1 MGNHK
6 KRMVLTRF
14 FFFLFTTLILAQ
26 PRVKYRPF
34 DWLLFKEPGK
44 INSLSEGYE
53 YLYIA
58 TSHGGIY
65 RYSLYSN
72 QYDFPITTAQGLQSN
87 NITSVHFDHNTGIIW
102 ASAPG
107 FLQYSYTREGDWRQ
121 INFVDLGLRTNDKI
135 SRIGNS
141 ENYVWAEANA
151 VYIKMDKTSGIL
163 SGIYPRPDE
172 LNIKWSSDQYSIQNE
187 ISDILNNYTIM
198 SGWMV
203 SGSQFIDNYGRY
215 IDITSGLV
223 GSHNDVWIGSS
234 DGTLFHGNKTMQ
246 AIFPTEFG
254 VRGSN
259 IEALSLDDN
268 NLWIGSKDY
277 QISRGITRLNI
288 NNFQADH
295 YDFDITVNMNLTEV
309 HSIFN
314 FDNDLWLGGNG
325 VILVFDKDDNY
336 WRTLGADRGIP
347 DTDITSMVGDSNYIW
362 IGSYYGIRQLDRRTR
377 REEPMGFEYL
387 FNNHP
392 VYDLDINDYG
402 VWIASRTG
410 IYLYDKNNP
419 QIMNALSLGI
429 SYLDFPVS
437 RVTSIYQN
445 KNILYFAT
453 NIGIVTFDMSEEI
466 WDMLISPA
474 EYKGLDVSDM
484 LIVGKF
490 CFIATQQG
498 LFRINQKSHRVR
510 EYNFEFIGSVNTI
523 KHIDKFIWI
532 GASEGLIRFKW
543 RKDL

>member
-135 SRIGNS
+135 SMIGNS

-347 DTDITSMVGDSNYIW
+347 ETDITSMVGDSNYIW

-523 KHIDKFIWI
+523 KHIDKLIWI
-532 GASEGLIRFKW
+532 GESEGLIRFKW

>member
-26 PRVKYRPF
+26 PRAKYRPF

-87 NITSVHFDHNTGIIW
+87 NITGVHFDHNTGIIW
-102 ASAPG
+102 ASSPG

-121 INFVDLGLRTNDKI
+121 INLVDLGLRSNDRI

-141 ENYVWAEANA
+141 ENYVWAEANV

-172 LNIKWSSDQYSIQNE
+172 LNINWSSDQYSIQNE
-187 ISDILNNYTIM
+187 ISDIVNNYTIM

-259 IEALSLDDN
+259 IEALSLDAN

-309 HSIFN
+309 HSILN
-314 FDNDLWLGGNG
+314 FDSDLWLGGNG
-325 VILVFDKDDNY
+325 VVLVFDKDDNY

-466 WDMLISPA
+466 WDMLISAA

-484 LIVGKF
+484 LVVGKF

-523 KHIDKFIWI
+523 KHMDKFIWI
-532 GASEGLIRFKW
+532 GTSEGLIRFKW

>member
-1 MGNHK
+1 MGNIK
-6 KRMVLTRF
+6 KKILISRF

-26 PRVKYRPF
+26 PGAKYRPF
-34 DWLLFKEPGK
+34 DWLLFKEPGR

-72 QYDFPITTAQGLQSN
+72 QYDFPITSAQGLQNN

-102 ASAPG
+102 ASSSG
-107 FLQYSYTREGDWRQ
+107 SLEYSYTREGDWRQ
-121 INFVDLGLRTNDKI
+121 IKFVELGLNSNDRIK
-135 SRIGNS
+135 RIGNS
-141 ENYVWAEANA
+141 ENYVWAQANA
-151 VYIKMDKTSGIL
+151 VYIKMDKSSGIL
-163 SGIYPRPDE
+163 AGIYPMPDE
-172 LNIKWSSDQYSIQNE
+172 LNIKWSSGPYSMQNE
-187 ISDILNNYTIM
+187 VSDVVNNYTIM

-234 DGTLFHGNKTMQ
+234 DGTLFHGNKTMA

-254 VRGSN
+254 IRGSN
-259 IEALSLDDN
+259 IDALSLEEN

-277 QISRGITRLNI
+277 EITRGITRLNTR
-288 NNFQADH
+288 NFQADH

-309 HSIFN
+309 RSIFN
-314 FDNDLWLGGNG
+314 FDSDLWLGGNG
-325 VILVFDKDDNY
+325 VVLVFDKDDNY
-336 WRTLGADRGIP
+336 WRTLGQDRGIP
-347 DTDITSMVGDSNYIW
+347 DSDITSMVGDSNYVW
-362 IGSYYGIRQLDRRTR
+362 IGSYYGIRQIDRRSK

-392 VYDLDINDYG
+392 VYDLCINDYG

-437 RVTSIYQN
+437 RVTSIFQK

-453 NIGIVTFDMSEEI
+453 NIGIVTFDMSEEV
-466 WDMLISPA
+466 WDMLISVA
-474 EYKGLDVSDM
+474 EYRGLDVSDM
-484 LIVGKF
+484 SVIGNF
-490 CFIATQQG
+490 CFIATEQG
-498 LFRINQKSHRVR
+498 LFRINTKSHRVR

-523 KHIDKFIWI
+523 KHFDKFIWI
-532 GASEGLIRFKW
+532 GTSEGLIRFKW

>member
-1 MGNHK
+1 MGNIK
-6 KRMVLTRF
+6 KKILISRF

-26 PRVKYRPF
+26 PGAKYRPF
-34 DWLLFKEPGK
+34 DWLLFKEPGR

-72 QYDFPITTAQGLQSN
+72 QYDFPITSAQGLQNN

-102 ASAPG
+102 ASSSG
-107 FLQYSYTREGDWRQ
+107 FLEYSYTREGDWRQ
-121 INFVDLGLRTNDKI
+121 IKFVELGLNSNDRIK
-135 SRIGNS
+135 RIGNS
-141 ENYVWAEANA
+141 ENYVWAQANA
-151 VYIKMDKTSGIL
+151 VYIKMDKSSGIL
-163 SGIYPRPDE
+163 AGIYPMPDE
-172 LNIKWSSDQYSIQNE
+172 LNIKWSSGPYLMQNE
-187 ISDILNNYTIM
+187 VSDVVNNYTIM

-234 DGTLFHGNKTMQ
+234 DGTLFHGNKTME

-254 VRGSN
+254 IRGSN
-259 IEALSLDDN
+259 IDALSLEEN

-277 QISRGITRLNI
+277 EITRGITRLNTR
-288 NNFQADH
+288 NFQADH

-309 HSIFN
+309 RSIFN
-314 FDNDLWLGGNG
+314 FDSDLWLGGNG
-325 VILVFDKDDNY
+325 VVLVFDKDDNY
-336 WRTLGADRGIP
+336 WRTLGQDRGIP
-347 DTDITSMVGDSNYIW
+347 DSDITSMVGDSNYVW
-362 IGSYYGIRQLDRRTR
+362 IGSYYGIRQIDRRSK

-392 VYDLDINDYG
+392 VYDLCINDYG

-437 RVTSIYQN
+437 RVTSIFQK

-453 NIGIVTFDMSEEI
+453 NIGIVTFDMSEEV
-466 WDMLISPA
+466 WDMLISVA
-474 EYKGLDVSDM
+474 EYRGLDVSDM
-484 LIVGKF
+484 SVIGNF
-490 CFIATQQG
+490 CFIATEQG
-498 LFRINQKSHRVR
+498 LFRINMKSHRVR

-523 KHIDKFIWI
+523 KHFDKFIWI
-532 GASEGLIRFKW
+532 GTSEGLIRFKW

>member
-1 MGNHK
+1 
-6 KRMVLTRF
+6 MVLTRF

-26 PRVKYRPF
+26 PRAKYRPF

-87 NITSVHFDHNTGIIW
+87 NITGVHFDHNTGIIW
-102 ASAPG
+102 ASSPG

-121 INFVDLGLRTNDKI
+121 INLVDLGLRSNDRI

-141 ENYVWAEANA
+141 ENYVWAEANV

-172 LNIKWSSDQYSIQNE
+172 LNINWSSDQYSIQNE
-187 ISDILNNYTIM
+187 ISDIVNNYTIM

-259 IEALSLDDN
+259 IEALSLDAN

-309 HSIFN
+309 HSILN
-314 FDNDLWLGGNG
+314 FDSDLWLGGNG
-325 VILVFDKDDNY
+325 VVLVFDKDDNY

-392 VYDLDINDYG
+392 VYDLNINDYG

-466 WDMLISPA
+466 WDMLISAA

-484 LIVGKF
+484 LVVGKF

-498 LFRINQKSHRVR
+498 LFRINQKSHRIR

-523 KHIDKFIWI
+523 KHMDKFIWI
-532 GASEGLIRFKW
+532 GTSEGLIRFKW

>member
-1 MGNHK
+1 
-6 KRMVLTRF
+6 MVLTRF

-26 PRVKYRPF
+26 PRAKYRPF

-87 NITSVHFDHNTGIIW
+87 NITGVHFDHNTGIIW
-102 ASAPG
+102 ASSPG

-121 INFVDLGLRTNDKI
+121 INLVDLGLRSNDRI

-141 ENYVWAEANA
+141 ENYVWAEANV

-172 LNIKWSSDQYSIQNE
+172 LNINWSSDQYSIQNE
-187 ISDILNNYTIM
+187 ISDIVNNYTIM

-259 IEALSLDDN
+259 IEALSLDAN

-309 HSIFN
+309 HSILN
-314 FDNDLWLGGNG
+314 FDSDLWLGGNG
-325 VILVFDKDDNY
+325 VVLVFDKDDNY

-466 WDMLISPA
+466 WDMLISAA

-484 LIVGKF
+484 LVVGKF

-523 KHIDKFIWI
+523 KHMDKFIWI
-532 GASEGLIRFKW
+532 GTSEGLIRFKW

>member
-1 MGNHK
+1 
-6 KRMVLTRF
+6 MVITRF

-26 PRVKYRPF
+26 PRAKYRPF

-58 TSHGGIY
+58 TSHGRIY
-65 RYSLYSN
+65 RYSLYSI
-72 QYDFPITTAQGLQSN
+72 QYDFTITTAQGLQSN
-87 NITSVHFDHNTGIIW
+87 NITGVHFDHNTGIIW
-102 ASAPG
+102 ASSRG
-107 FLQYSYTREGDWRQ
+107 FLQYSYTREGDWIQ
-121 INFVDLGLRTNDKI
+121 INLVYLGLRSNDRI

-141 ENYVWAEANA
+141 ENYVWAEANV

-172 LNIKWSSDQYSIQNE
+172 LNINWSSDQYSIQNE
-187 ISDILNNYTIM
+187 ISDIVNNYTIM

-234 DGTLFHGNKTMQ
+234 DGTLFHGNNTMQ
-246 AIFPTEFG
+246 AIFSTEFG

-259 IEALSLDDN
+259 IEALSLDAN

-309 HSIFN
+309 HSILN
-314 FDNDLWLGGNG
+314 FDSDLWLGGNG
-325 VILVFDKDDNY
+325 VVLVFDKDDNY

-392 VYDLDINDYG
+392 VYDLYINDYG

-466 WDMLISPA
+466 WDMLISAA

-484 LIVGKF
+484 LVVGKF

-523 KHIDKFIWI
+523 KHMDKFIWI
-532 GASEGLIRFKW
+532 GTSEGLIRFKW

>member
-26 PRVKYRPF
+26 PRAKYRPF

-87 NITSVHFDHNTGIIW
+87 NITGVHFDHNTGIIW
-102 ASAPG
+102 ASSPG

-121 INFVDLGLRTNDKI
+121 INLVDLGLRSNDRI

-141 ENYVWAEANA
+141 ENYVWAEANV

-172 LNIKWSSDQYSIQNE
+172 LNINWSSDQYSIQNE
-187 ISDILNNYTIM
+187 ISDIVNNYTIM

-259 IEALSLDDN
+259 IEALSLDAN

-309 HSIFN
+309 HSILN
-314 FDNDLWLGGNG
+314 FDSDLWLGGNG
-325 VILVFDKDDNY
+325 VVLVFDKDDNY

>member
-215 IDITSGLV
+215 
-223 GSHNDVWIGSS
+223 
-234 DGTLFHGNKTMQ
+234 
-246 AIFPTEFG
+246 FG
-254 VRGSN
+254 
-259 IEALSLDDN
+259 
-268 NLWIGSKDY
+268 
-277 QISRGITRLNI
+277 
-288 NNFQADH
+288 
-295 YDFDITVNMNLTEV
+295 
-309 HSIFN
+309 
-314 FDNDLWLGGNG
+314 
-325 VILVFDKDDNY
+325 
-336 WRTLGADRGIP
+336 
-347 DTDITSMVGDSNYIW
+347 
-362 IGSYYGIRQLDRRTR
+362 
-377 REEPMGFEYL
+377 
-387 FNNHP
+387 
-392 VYDLDINDYG
+392 
-402 VWIASRTG
+402 
-410 IYLYDKNNP
+410 
-419 QIMNALSLGI
+419 
-429 SYLDFPVS
+429 
-437 RVTSIYQN
+437 
-445 KNILYFAT
+445 
-453 NIGIVTFDMSEEI
+453 
-466 WDMLISPA
+466 
-474 EYKGLDVSDM
+474 
-484 LIVGKF
+484 
-490 CFIATQQG
+490 
-498 LFRINQKSHRVR
+498 
-510 EYNFEFIGSVNTI
+510 
-523 KHIDKFIWI
+523 
-532 GASEGLIRFKW
+532 
-543 RKDL
+543 

>member
-1 MGNHK
+1 
-6 KRMVLTRF
+6 MVFTRF

-26 PRVKYRPF
+26 PRAKYRPF

-87 NITSVHFDHNTGIIW
+87 NITGVHFDHNTGIIW
-102 ASAPG
+102 ASSPG

-121 INFVDLGLRTNDKI
+121 INLVDLGLRSNDRI

-141 ENYVWAEANA
+141 ENYVWAEANV

-172 LNIKWSSDQYSIQNE
+172 LNINWSSDQYSIQNE
-187 ISDILNNYTIM
+187 ISDIVNNYTIM

-259 IEALSLDDN
+259 IEALSLDAN

-309 HSIFN
+309 HSILN
-314 FDNDLWLGGNG
+314 FDSDLWLGGNG
-325 VILVFDKDDNY
+325 VVLVFDKDDNY

-466 WDMLISPA
+466 WDMLISAA

-484 LIVGKF
+484 LVVGKF

-523 KHIDKFIWI
+523 KHLDKFIWI
-532 GASEGLIRFKW
+532 GTSEGLIRFKW

>member
-1 MGNHK
+1 
-6 KRMVLTRF
+6 MVLTRF

-26 PRVKYRPF
+26 PRAKYRPF

-87 NITSVHFDHNTGIIW
+87 NITGVHFDHNTGIIW
-102 ASAPG
+102 ASSPG

-121 INFVDLGLRTNDKI
+121 INLVDLGLRSNDRI
-135 SRIGNS
+135 NRIGNS
-141 ENYVWAEANA
+141 ENYVWAEANV

-172 LNIKWSSDQYSIQNE
+172 LNINWSSDQYSIQNE
-187 ISDILNNYTIM
+187 ISDIVNNYTIM

-223 GSHNDVWIGSS
+223 GLHNDVWIGSS

-259 IEALSLDDN
+259 IEALSLDAN

-309 HSIFN
+309 HSILN
-314 FDNDLWLGGNG
+314 FDSDLWLGGNG
-325 VILVFDKDDNY
+325 VVLVFDKDDNY

-362 IGSYYGIRQLDRRTR
+362 IGSY
-377 REEPMGFEYL
+377 
-387 FNNHP
+387 
-392 VYDLDINDYG
+392 
-402 VWIASRTG
+402 
-410 IYLYDKNNP
+410 
-419 QIMNALSLGI
+419 
-429 SYLDFPVS
+429 
-437 RVTSIYQN
+437 
-445 KNILYFAT
+445 
-453 NIGIVTFDMSEEI
+453 
-466 WDMLISPA
+466 
-474 EYKGLDVSDM
+474 
-484 LIVGKF
+484 
-490 CFIATQQG
+490 
-498 LFRINQKSHRVR
+498 
-510 EYNFEFIGSVNTI
+510 
-523 KHIDKFIWI
+523 
-532 GASEGLIRFKW
+532 
-543 RKDL
+543 

>member
-1 MGNHK
+1 
-6 KRMVLTRF
+6 MVLTRF

-26 PRVKYRPF
+26 PRAKYRPF

-87 NITSVHFDHNTGIIW
+87 NITGVHFDHNTGIIW
-102 ASAPG
+102 ASSPG

-121 INFVDLGLRTNDKI
+121 INLVDLGLRSNDRI

-141 ENYVWAEANA
+141 ENYVWAEANV

-172 LNIKWSSDQYSIQNE
+172 LNINWSSDQYSIQNE
-187 ISDILNNYTIM
+187 ISDIVNNYTIM

-259 IEALSLDDN
+259 IEALSLDAN

-309 HSIFN
+309 HSILN
-314 FDNDLWLGGNG
+314 FDSDLWLGGNG
-325 VILVFDKDDNY
+325 VVLVFDKDDNY

-453 NIGIVTFDMSEEI
+453 NIGIVTFDMNEEI
-466 WDMLISPA
+466 WDMLISAA

-484 LIVGKF
+484 LVVGKF

-523 KHIDKFIWI
+523 KHMDKFIWI
-532 GASEGLIRFKW
+532 GTSEGLIRFKW

>member
-1 MGNHK
+1 MGNIK
-6 KRMVLTRF
+6 KKILISRF

-26 PRVKYRPF
+26 PGAKYRPF
-34 DWLLFKEPGK
+34 DWLLFKEPGR

-72 QYDFPITTAQGLQSN
+72 QYDFPITSAQGLQNN

-102 ASAPG
+102 ASSSG
-107 FLQYSYTREGDWRQ
+107 FLEYSYTREGDWRQ
-121 INFVDLGLRTNDKI
+121 IKFVELGLNSNDRIK
-135 SRIGNS
+135 RIGNS
-141 ENYVWAEANA
+141 ENYVWAQANA
-151 VYIKMDKTSGIL
+151 VYIKMDKSSGIL
-163 SGIYPRPDE
+163 AGIYPMPDE
-172 LNIKWSSDQYSIQNE
+172 LNIKWSSGPYLMQNE
-187 ISDILNNYTIM
+187 VSDVVNNYTIM

-234 DGTLFHGNKTMQ
+234 DGTLFHGNKTMA

-254 VRGSN
+254 IRGSN
-259 IEALSLDDN
+259 IDALSLEEN

-277 QISRGITRLNI
+277 EITRGITRLNTR
-288 NNFQADH
+288 NFQADH

-309 HSIFN
+309 RSIFN
-314 FDNDLWLGGNG
+314 FDSDLWLGGNG
-325 VILVFDKDDNY
+325 VVLVFDKDDNY
-336 WRTLGADRGIP
+336 WRTLGQDRGIP
-347 DTDITSMVGDSNYIW
+347 DSDITSMVGDSNYVW
-362 IGSYYGIRQLDRRTR
+362 IGSYYGIRQIDRRSK

-392 VYDLDINDYG
+392 VYDLCINDYG

-437 RVTSIYQN
+437 RVTSIFQK

-453 NIGIVTFDMSEEI
+453 NIGIVTFDMSEEV
-466 WDMLISPA
+466 WDMLISVA
-474 EYKGLDVSDM
+474 EYRGLDVSDM
-484 LIVGKF
+484 SVIGNF
-490 CFIATQQG
+490 CFIATEQG
-498 LFRINQKSHRVR
+498 LFRINMKSHRVR

-523 KHIDKFIWI
+523 KHFDKFIWI
-532 GASEGLIRFKW
+532 GTSEGLIRFKW

>member
-151 VYIKMDKTSGIL
+151 VYIKMDKTSGII

>member
-1 MGNHK
+1 
-6 KRMVLTRF
+6 MVLTRF

-26 PRVKYRPF
+26 PRAKYRPF
-34 DWLLFKEPGK
+34 DWLMFKEPGK

-87 NITSVHFDHNTGIIW
+87 NITGVHFDHNTGIIW
-102 ASAPG
+102 ASSPG

-121 INFVDLGLRTNDKI
+121 INLVDLGLRSNDRI

-141 ENYVWAEANA
+141 ENYVWAEANV

-172 LNIKWSSDQYSIQNE
+172 LNINWSSDQYSIQNE
-187 ISDILNNYTIM
+187 ISDIVNNYTIM

-259 IEALSLDDN
+259 IEALSLDAN

-309 HSIFN
+309 HSILN
-314 FDNDLWLGGNG
+314 FYSDLWLGGNG
-325 VILVFDKDDNY
+325 VVLVFDKDDNY

-466 WDMLISPA
+466 WDMLISAA

-484 LIVGKF
+484 LVVGKF

-523 KHIDKFIWI
+523 KHMDKFIWI
-532 GASEGLIRFKW
+532 GTSEGLIRFKW

>member
-277 QISRGITRLNI
+277 QISRGITRLKI

>member
-1 MGNHK
+1 MGNIK
-6 KRMVLTRF
+6 KKILISRF

-26 PRVKYRPF
+26 PGAKYRPF
-34 DWLLFKEPGK
+34 DWLLFKEPGR

-72 QYDFPITTAQGLQSN
+72 QYDFPITSAQGLQNN

-102 ASAPG
+102 ASSSG
-107 FLQYSYTREGDWRQ
+107 SLEYSYTREGDWRQ
-121 INFVDLGLRTNDKI
+121 IKFVELGLNSNDRIK
-135 SRIGNS
+135 RIGNS
-141 ENYVWAEANA
+141 ENYVWAQANA
-151 VYIKMDKTSGIL
+151 VYIKMDKSSGIL
-163 SGIYPRPDE
+163 AGIYPMPDE
-172 LNIKWSSDQYSIQNE
+172 LNIKWSSGPYSMQNE
-187 ISDILNNYTIM
+187 VSDVVNNYTIM

-234 DGTLFHGNKTMQ
+234 DGTLFHGNKTME

-254 VRGSN
+254 IRGSN
-259 IEALSLDDN
+259 IDALSLEEN

-277 QISRGITRLNI
+277 EITRGITRLNTR
-288 NNFQADH
+288 NFQADH

-309 HSIFN
+309 RSIFN
-314 FDNDLWLGGNG
+314 FDSDLWLGGNG
-325 VILVFDKDDNY
+325 VVLVFDKDDNY
-336 WRTLGADRGIP
+336 WRTLGQDRGIP
-347 DTDITSMVGDSNYIW
+347 DSDITSMVGDSNYVW
-362 IGSYYGIRQLDRRTR
+362 IGSYYGIRQIDRRSK

-392 VYDLDINDYG
+392 VYDLCINDYG

-437 RVTSIYQN
+437 RVTSIFQK

-453 NIGIVTFDMSEEI
+453 NIGIVTFDMSEEV
-466 WDMLISPA
+466 WDMLISVA
-474 EYKGLDVSDM
+474 EYRGLDVSDM
-484 LIVGKF
+484 SVIGNF
-490 CFIATQQG
+490 CFIATEQG
-498 LFRINQKSHRVR
+498 LFRINMKSHRVR

-523 KHIDKFIWI
+523 KHFDKFIWI
-532 GASEGLIRFKW
+532 GTSEGLIRFKW

>member
-26 PRVKYRPF
+26 PRAKYRPF

-87 NITSVHFDHNTGIIW
+87 NITGVHFDHNTGIIW
-102 ASAPG
+102 ASSPG

-121 INFVDLGLRTNDKI
+121 INLVDLGLRSNDRI

-141 ENYVWAEANA
+141 ENYVWAEANV

-172 LNIKWSSDQYSIQNE
+172 LNINWSSDQYSIQNE
-187 ISDILNNYTIM
+187 ISDIVNNYTIM

-259 IEALSLDDN
+259 IEALSLDAN

-309 HSIFN
+309 HSILN
-314 FDNDLWLGGNG
+314 FDSDLWLGGNG
-325 VILVFDKDDNY
+325 VVLVFDKDDNY

-466 WDMLISPA
+466 WDMLISAA

-484 LIVGKF
+484 LVVGKF

-523 KHIDKFIWI
+523 KHMGKFIWI
-532 GASEGLIRFKW
+532 GTSEGLIRFKW

>member
-1 MGNHK
+1 MGNIK
-6 KRMVLTRF
+6 KKILISRF

-26 PRVKYRPF
+26 PDAKYRPF
-34 DWLLFKEPGK
+34 DWLLFKEPGR

-72 QYDFPITTAQGLQSN
+72 QYDFPITSAQGLQNN

-102 ASAPG
+102 ASSSG
-107 FLQYSYTREGDWRQ
+107 FLEYSYTREGDWRQ
-121 INFVDLGLRTNDKI
+121 IKFVELGLNSNDRIK
-135 SRIGNS
+135 RIGNS
-141 ENYVWAEANA
+141 ENYVWAQANA
-151 VYIKMDKTSGIL
+151 VYIKMDKSSGIL
-163 SGIYPRPDE
+163 AGIYPMPDE
-172 LNIKWSSDQYSIQNE
+172 LNIKWSSGPYLMQNE
-187 ISDILNNYTIM
+187 VSDVVNNYTIM

-234 DGTLFHGNKTMQ
+234 DGTLFHGNKTMA

-254 VRGSN
+254 IRGSN
-259 IEALSLDDN
+259 IDALSLEEN

-277 QISRGITRLNI
+277 EITRGITRLNTR
-288 NNFQADH
+288 NFQADH

-309 HSIFN
+309 RSIFN
-314 FDNDLWLGGNG
+314 FDSDLWLGGNG
-325 VILVFDKDDNY
+325 VVLVFDKDDNY
-336 WRTLGADRGIP
+336 WRTLGQDRGIP
-347 DTDITSMVGDSNYIW
+347 DSDITSMVGDSNYVW
-362 IGSYYGIRQLDRRTR
+362 IGSYYGIRQIDRRSK

-392 VYDLDINDYG
+392 VYDLCINDYG

-437 RVTSIYQN
+437 RVTSIFQK

-453 NIGIVTFDMSEEI
+453 NIGIVTFDMSEEV
-466 WDMLISPA
+466 WDMLISVA
-474 EYKGLDVSDM
+474 EYRGLDVSDM
-484 LIVGKF
+484 SVIGNF
-490 CFIATQQG
+490 CFIATEQG
-498 LFRINQKSHRVR
+498 LFRINMKSHRVR

-523 KHIDKFIWI
+523 KHFDKFIWI
-532 GASEGLIRFKW
+532 GTSEGLIRFKW

>member
-1 MGNHK
+1 MGNIK
-6 KRMVLTRF
+6 KKILISRF

-26 PRVKYRPF
+26 PGAKYRPF
-34 DWLLFKEPGK
+34 DWLLFKEPGR

-72 QYDFPITTAQGLQSN
+72 QYDFPITSAQGLQNN

-102 ASAPG
+102 ASSSG
-107 FLQYSYTREGDWRQ
+107 FLEYSYTREGDWRQ
-121 INFVDLGLRTNDKI
+121 IKFVELGLNSNDRIK
-135 SRIGNS
+135 RIGNS
-141 ENYVWAEANA
+141 ENYVWAQANA
-151 VYIKMDKTSGIL
+151 VYIKMDKSSGIL
-163 SGIYPRPDE
+163 AGIYPMPDE
-172 LNIKWSSDQYSIQNE
+172 LNIKWSSGPYSMQNE
-187 ISDILNNYTIM
+187 VSDVVNNYTIM

-234 DGTLFHGNKTMQ
+234 DGTLFHGNKTMA

-254 VRGSN
+254 IRGSN
-259 IEALSLDDN
+259 IDALSLEEN

-277 QISRGITRLNI
+277 EITRGITRLNTR
-288 NNFQADH
+288 NFQADH

-309 HSIFN
+309 RSIFN
-314 FDNDLWLGGNG
+314 FDSDLWLGGNG
-325 VILVFDKDDNY
+325 VVLVFDKDDNY
-336 WRTLGADRGIP
+336 WRTLGQDRGIP
-347 DTDITSMVGDSNYIW
+347 DSDITSMVGDSNYVW
-362 IGSYYGIRQLDRRTR
+362 IGSYYGIRQIDRRSK

-392 VYDLDINDYG
+392 VYDLCINDYG

-429 SYLDFPVS
+429 SYLDFPLS
-437 RVTSIYQN
+437 RVTSIFQK

-453 NIGIVTFDMSEEI
+453 NIGIVTFDMSEEV
-466 WDMLISPA
+466 WDMLISVA
-474 EYKGLDVSDM
+474 EYRGLDVSDM
-484 LIVGKF
+484 SVIGNF
-490 CFIATQQG
+490 CFIATEQG
-498 LFRINQKSHRVR
+498 LFRINMKSHRVR

-523 KHIDKFIWI
+523 KHFDKFIWI
-532 GASEGLIRFKW
+532 GTSEGLIRFKW

>member
-26 PRVKYRPF
+26 PRAKYRPF

-141 ENYVWAEANA
+141 ENYVWAEANV

-259 IEALSLDDN
+259 IEALSLDAN

-309 HSIFN
+309 HSILN
-314 FDNDLWLGGNG
+314 FDSDLWLGGNG
-325 VILVFDKDDNY
+325 VVLVFDKDDNY

-466 WDMLISPA
+466 WDMLISAA

-484 LIVGKF
+484 LVVGKF

-523 KHIDKFIWI
+523 KHMDKFIWI
-532 GASEGLIRFKW
+532 GTSEGLIRFKW

>member
-1 MGNHK
+1 MGNIK
-6 KRMVLTRF
+6 KKILISRF

-26 PRVKYRPF
+26 PGAKYRPF
-34 DWLLFKEPGK
+34 DWLLFKEPGR

-72 QYDFPITTAQGLQSN
+72 QYDFPITSAQGLQNN

-102 ASAPG
+102 ASSSG
-107 FLQYSYTREGDWRQ
+107 SLEYSYTREGDWRQ
-121 INFVDLGLRTNDKI
+121 IKFVELGLNSKDRIK
-135 SRIGNS
+135 RIGNS
-141 ENYVWAEANA
+141 ENYVWAQANA
-151 VYIKMDKTSGIL
+151 VYIKMDKSSGIL
-163 SGIYPRPDE
+163 AGIYPMPDE
-172 LNIKWSSDQYSIQNE
+172 LNIKWSSGPYSMQNE
-187 ISDILNNYTIM
+187 VSDVVNNYTIM

-234 DGTLFHGNKTMQ
+234 DGTLFHGNKTMA

-254 VRGSN
+254 IRGSN
-259 IEALSLDDN
+259 IDALSLEEN

-277 QISRGITRLNI
+277 EITRGITRLNTR
-288 NNFQADH
+288 NFQADH

-309 HSIFN
+309 RSIFN
-314 FDNDLWLGGNG
+314 FDSDLWLGGNG
-325 VILVFDKDDNY
+325 VVLVFDKDDNY
-336 WRTLGADRGIP
+336 WRTLGQDRGIP
-347 DTDITSMVGDSNYIW
+347 DSDITSMVGDSNYVW
-362 IGSYYGIRQLDRRTR
+362 IGSYYGIRQIDRRSK

-392 VYDLDINDYG
+392 VYDLCINDYG

-437 RVTSIYQN
+437 RVTSIFQK

-453 NIGIVTFDMSEEI
+453 NIGIVTFDMSEEV
-466 WDMLISPA
+466 WDMLISVA
-474 EYKGLDVSDM
+474 EYRGLDVSDM
-484 LIVGKF
+484 SVIGNF
-490 CFIATQQG
+490 CFIATEQG
-498 LFRINQKSHRVR
+498 LFRINTKSHRVR

-523 KHIDKFIWI
+523 KHFDKFIWI
-532 GASEGLIRFKW
+532 GTSEGLIRFKW

>member
-1 MGNHK
+1 MGNIK
-6 KRMVLTRF
+6 KKILISRF

-26 PRVKYRPF
+26 PDAKYRPF
-34 DWLLFKEPGK
+34 DWLLFKEPGR

-72 QYDFPITTAQGLQSN
+72 QYDFPITSAQGLQNN

-102 ASAPG
+102 ASSSG
-107 FLQYSYTREGDWRQ
+107 SLEYSYTREGDWRQ
-121 INFVDLGLRTNDKI
+121 IKFVELGLNSNDRIK
-135 SRIGNS
+135 RIGNS
-141 ENYVWAEANA
+141 ENYVWAQANA
-151 VYIKMDKTSGIL
+151 VYIKMDKSSGIL
-163 SGIYPRPDE
+163 AGIYPMPDE
-172 LNIKWSSDQYSIQNE
+172 LNIKWSSGPYSMQNE
-187 ISDILNNYTIM
+187 VSDVVNNYTIM

-234 DGTLFHGNKTMQ
+234 DGTLFHGNKTMA

-254 VRGSN
+254 IRGSN
-259 IEALSLDDN
+259 IDALSLEEN

-277 QISRGITRLNI
+277 EITRGITRLNTR
-288 NNFQADH
+288 NFQADH

-309 HSIFN
+309 RSIFN
-314 FDNDLWLGGNG
+314 FDSDLWLGGNG
-325 VILVFDKDDNY
+325 VVLVFDKDDNY
-336 WRTLGADRGIP
+336 WRTLGQDRGIP
-347 DTDITSMVGDSNYIW
+347 DSDITSMVGDSNYVW
-362 IGSYYGIRQLDRRTR
+362 IGSYYGIRQIDRRSK

-392 VYDLDINDYG
+392 VYDLDINNYG

-437 RVTSIYQN
+437 RVTSIFQK

-453 NIGIVTFDMSEEI
+453 NIGIVTFDMSEEV
-466 WDMLISPA
+466 WDMLISVA
-474 EYKGLDVSDM
+474 EYRGLDVSDM
-484 LIVGKF
+484 SVIGNF
-490 CFIATQQG
+490 CFIATEQG
-498 LFRINQKSHRVR
+498 LFRINMKSHRVR

-523 KHIDKFIWI
+523 KHFDKFIWI
-532 GASEGLIRFKW
+532 GTSEGLIRFKW

>member
-1 MGNHK
+1 
-6 KRMVLTRF
+6 MVHTRF

-26 PRVKYRPF
+26 PRAKYRPF
-34 DWLLFKEPGK
+34 DWLMFKEPGK

-87 NITSVHFDHNTGIIW
+87 NITGVHFDHNTGIIW
-102 ASAPG
+102 ASSPG

-121 INFVDLGLRTNDKI
+121 INLVDLGLRSNDRI

-141 ENYVWAEANA
+141 ENYVWAEANV

-172 LNIKWSSDQYSIQNE
+172 LNINWSSDQYSIQNE
-187 ISDILNNYTIM
+187 ISDIVNNYTIM

-259 IEALSLDDN
+259 IEALSLDAN

-309 HSIFN
+309 HSILN
-314 FDNDLWLGGNG
+314 FDSDLWLGGNG
-325 VILVFDKDDNY
+325 VVLVFDKDDNY

-466 WDMLISPA
+466 WDMLISAA

-484 LIVGKF
+484 LVVGKF

-523 KHIDKFIWI
+523 KHMDKFIWI
-532 GASEGLIRFKW
+532 GTSEGLIRFKW

>member
-1 MGNHK
+1 MGNIK
-6 KRMVLTRF
+6 KKILISRF

-26 PRVKYRPF
+26 PGAKYRPF
-34 DWLLFKEPGK
+34 DWLLFKEPGR

-72 QYDFPITTAQGLQSN
+72 QYDFPITSAQGLQNN

-102 ASAPG
+102 ASSSG
-107 FLQYSYTREGDWRQ
+107 FLEYSYTREGDWRQ
-121 INFVDLGLRTNDKI
+121 IKFVELGLNSNDRIK
-135 SRIGNS
+135 RIGNS
-141 ENYVWAEANA
+141 ENYVWAQANA
-151 VYIKMDKTSGIL
+151 VYIKMDKSSGIL
-163 SGIYPRPDE
+163 AGIYPMPDE
-172 LNIKWSSDQYSIQNE
+172 LNIKWSSGPYSMQNE
-187 ISDILNNYTIM
+187 VSDVVNNYTIM

-203 SGSQFIDNYGRY
+203 AGSQFIDNYGRY

-234 DGTLFHGNKTMQ
+234 DGTLFHGNKTME

-254 VRGSN
+254 IRGSN
-259 IEALSLDDN
+259 IDALSLEEN

-277 QISRGITRLNI
+277 EITRGITRLNTR
-288 NNFQADH
+288 NFQADH

-309 HSIFN
+309 RSIFN
-314 FDNDLWLGGNG
+314 FDSDLWLGGNG
-325 VILVFDKDDNY
+325 VVLVFDKDDNY
-336 WRTLGADRGIP
+336 WRTLGQDRGIP
-347 DTDITSMVGDSNYIW
+347 DSDITSMVGDSNYVW
-362 IGSYYGIRQLDRRTR
+362 IGSYYGIRQIDRRSK

-392 VYDLDINDYG
+392 VYDLCINDYG

-437 RVTSIYQN
+437 RVTSIFQK

-453 NIGIVTFDMSEEI
+453 NIGIVTFDMSEEV
-466 WDMLISPA
+466 WDMLISVA
-474 EYKGLDVSDM
+474 EYRGLDVSDM
-484 LIVGKF
+484 SVIGNF
-490 CFIATQQG
+490 CFIATEQG
-498 LFRINQKSHRVR
+498 LFRINTKSHRVR

-523 KHIDKFIWI
+523 KHFDKFIWI
-532 GASEGLIRFKW
+532 GTSEGLIRFKW

>member
-1 MGNHK
+1 
-6 KRMVLTRF
+6 MVLTRF

-87 NITSVHFDHNTGIIW
+87 NITGVHFDHNTGIIW
-102 ASAPG
+102 ASSPG

-121 INFVDLGLRTNDKI
+121 INLVDLGLRSNDRI

-141 ENYVWAEANA
+141 ENYVWAEANV

-172 LNIKWSSDQYSIQNE
+172 LNINWSSDQYSIQNE
-187 ISDILNNYTIM
+187 ISDIVNNYTIM

-259 IEALSLDDN
+259 IEALSLDAN

-309 HSIFN
+309 HSILN
-314 FDNDLWLGGNG
+314 FGSDLWLGGNG
-325 VILVFDKDDNY
+325 VVLVFDKDDNY

-466 WDMLISPA
+466 WDMLISAA

-484 LIVGKF
+484 LVVGKF

-523 KHIDKFIWI
+523 KHMDKFIWI
-532 GASEGLIRFKW
+532 GTSEGLIRFKW

>member
-1 MGNHK
+1 
-6 KRMVLTRF
+6 MVLTRF

-121 INFVDLGLRTNDKI
+121 INLVDLGLRSNDRI

-309 HSIFN
+309 HSILN
-314 FDNDLWLGGNG
+314 FDSDLWLGGNG
-325 VILVFDKDDNY
+325 VVLVFDKDDNY

-466 WDMLISPA
+466 WDMLISAA

-484 LIVGKF
+484 LVVGKF

>member
-1 MGNHK
+1 
-6 KRMVLTRF
+6 MVLTRF

-26 PRVKYRPF
+26 PRAKYRPF
-34 DWLLFKEPGK
+34 DWLMFKEPGK

-87 NITSVHFDHNTGIIW
+87 NITGVHFDHNTGIIW
-102 ASAPG
+102 ASSPG

-121 INFVDLGLRTNDKI
+121 INLVDLGLRSNDRI

-141 ENYVWAEANA
+141 ENYVWAEANV

-172 LNIKWSSDQYSIQNE
+172 LNINWSSDKYSIQNE
-187 ISDILNNYTIM
+187 ISDIVNNYTIM

-259 IEALSLDDN
+259 IEALSLDAN

-309 HSIFN
+309 HSILN
-314 FDNDLWLGGNG
+314 FDSDLWLGGNG
-325 VILVFDKDDNY
+325 VVLVFDKDDNY

-466 WDMLISPA
+466 WDMLISAA

-484 LIVGKF
+484 LVVGKF

>member
-1 MGNHK
+1 MGNIK
-6 KRMVLTRF
+6 KKILISRF

-26 PRVKYRPF
+26 PGAKYRPF
-34 DWLLFKEPGK
+34 DWLLFKEPGR

-72 QYDFPITTAQGLQSN
+72 QYDFPITSAQGLQNN

-102 ASAPG
+102 ASSSG
-107 FLQYSYTREGDWRQ
+107 FLEYSYTREGDWRQ
-121 INFVDLGLRTNDKI
+121 IKFVELGLNSNDRIK
-135 SRIGNS
+135 RIGNS
-141 ENYVWAEANA
+141 ENYVWAQANA
-151 VYIKMDKTSGIL
+151 VYIKMDKSSGIL
-163 SGIYPRPDE
+163 AGIYPMPDE
-172 LNIKWSSDQYSIQNE
+172 LNIKWSSGPYLMQNE
-187 ISDILNNYTIM
+187 VSDVVNNYTIM

-234 DGTLFHGNKTMQ
+234 DGTLFHGNKTMA

-254 VRGSN
+254 IRGSN
-259 IEALSLDDN
+259 IDALSLEEN

-277 QISRGITRLNI
+277 EITRGITRLNTR
-288 NNFQADH
+288 NFQADH

-309 HSIFN
+309 RSIFN
-314 FDNDLWLGGNG
+314 FDSDLWLGGNG
-325 VILVFDKDDNY
+325 VVLVFDKDDNY
-336 WRTLGADRGIP
+336 WRTLGQDRGIP
-347 DTDITSMVGDSNYIW
+347 DSDITSMVGDSNYVW
-362 IGSYYGIRQLDRRTR
+362 IGSYYGIRQIDRRSK

-392 VYDLDINDYG
+392 VYDLCINDYG

-437 RVTSIYQN
+437 RVTSIFQK

-453 NIGIVTFDMSEEI
+453 NIGIVTFDMSEEV
-466 WDMLISPA
+466 WDMLISVA
-474 EYKGLDVSDM
+474 EYRALDVSDM
-484 LIVGKF
+484 SVIGNF
-490 CFIATQQG
+490 CFIATEQG
-498 LFRINQKSHRVR
+498 LFRINMKSHRVR

-523 KHIDKFIWI
+523 KHFDKFIWI
-532 GASEGLIRFKW
+532 GTSEGLIRFKW

>member
-1 MGNHK
+1 MGNIK
-6 KRMVLTRF
+6 KKILISRF

-26 PRVKYRPF
+26 PGAKYRPF
-34 DWLLFKEPGK
+34 DWLLFKEPGR

-72 QYDFPITTAQGLQSN
+72 QYDFPITSAQGLQNN

-102 ASAPG
+102 ASSSG
-107 FLQYSYTREGDWRQ
+107 SLEYSYTREGDWRQ
-121 INFVDLGLRTNDKI
+121 IKFVELGLNSNDRIK
-135 SRIGNS
+135 RIGNS
-141 ENYVWAEANA
+141 ENYVWAQANA
-151 VYIKMDKTSGIL
+151 VYIKMDKSSGIL
-163 SGIYPRPDE
+163 AGIYPMPDE
-172 LNIKWSSDQYSIQNE
+172 LNIKWSSGPYSMQNE
-187 ISDILNNYTIM
+187 VSDVVNNYTIM

-234 DGTLFHGNKTMQ
+234 DGTLFHGNKTMA

-254 VRGSN
+254 IRGSN
-259 IEALSLDDN
+259 IDALSLEEN

-277 QISRGITRLNI
+277 EITRGITRLNTR
-288 NNFQADH
+288 NFQADH

-309 HSIFN
+309 RSIFN
-314 FDNDLWLGGNG
+314 FDSDLWLGGNG
-325 VILVFDKDDNY
+325 VVLVFDKDDNY
-336 WRTLGADRGIP
+336 WRTLGQDRGIP
-347 DTDITSMVGDSNYIW
+347 DSDITSMVGDSNYVW
-362 IGSYYGIRQLDRRTR
+362 IGSYYGIRQIDRRSK

-392 VYDLDINDYG
+392 VYDLCINDYG

-437 RVTSIYQN
+437 RVTSIFQK

-453 NIGIVTFDMSEEI
+453 NIGIVTFDMSEEV
-466 WDMLISPA
+466 WDMLISVA
-474 EYKGLDVSDM
+474 EYRGLDVSDM
-484 LIVGKF
+484 SVIGNF
-490 CFIATQQG
+490 CFIATEQG
-498 LFRINQKSHRVR
+498 LFRINMKSHRVR

-523 KHIDKFIWI
+523 KHFDKFIWI
-532 GASEGLIRFKW
+532 GTSEGLIRFKW

>member
-1 MGNHK
+1 
-6 KRMVLTRF
+6 MVLTRF

-26 PRVKYRPF
+26 PRAKYRPF

-72 QYDFPITTAQGLQSN
+72 QYEFPITTAQGLQSN
-87 NITSVHFDHNTGIIW
+87 NITGVHFDHNTGIIW
-102 ASAPG
+102 ASSPG

-121 INFVDLGLRTNDKI
+121 INLVDLGLRSNDRI

-141 ENYVWAEANA
+141 ENYVWAEANV

-172 LNIKWSSDQYSIQNE
+172 LNINWSSDQYSIQNE
-187 ISDILNNYTIM
+187 ISDIVNNYTIM

-259 IEALSLDDN
+259 IEALSLDAN

-309 HSIFN
+309 HSILN
-314 FDNDLWLGGNG
+314 FDSDLWLGGNG
-325 VILVFDKDDNY
+325 VVLVFDKDDNY

-392 VYDLDINDYG
+392 VYDLNINDYG

-466 WDMLISPA
+466 WDMLISAA

-484 LIVGKF
+484 LVVGKF

-498 LFRINQKSHRVR
+498 LFRINQKSHRIR

-523 KHIDKFIWI
+523 KHMDKFIWI
-532 GASEGLIRFKW
+532 GTSEGLIRFKW

>member
-1 MGNHK
+1 MGNIK
-6 KRMVLTRF
+6 KKILISRF

-26 PRVKYRPF
+26 PDAKYRPF
-34 DWLLFKEPGK
+34 DWLLFKEPGR

-72 QYDFPITTAQGLQSN
+72 QYDFPITSAQGLQNN

-102 ASAPG
+102 ASSSG
-107 FLQYSYTREGDWRQ
+107 FLEYSYTREGDWRQ
-121 INFVDLGLRTNDKI
+121 IKFVELGLNSNDRIK
-135 SRIGNS
+135 RIGNS
-141 ENYVWAEANA
+141 ENYVWAQANA
-151 VYIKMDKTSGIL
+151 VYIKMDKSSGIL
-163 SGIYPRPDE
+163 AGIYPMPDE
-172 LNIKWSSDQYSIQNE
+172 LNIKWSSGPYLMQNE
-187 ISDILNNYTIM
+187 VSDVVNNYTIM

-234 DGTLFHGNKTMQ
+234 DGTLFHGNKTMS

-254 VRGSN
+254 IRGSN
-259 IEALSLDDN
+259 IDALSLEEN

-277 QISRGITRLNI
+277 EITRGITRLNTR
-288 NNFQADH
+288 NFQADH

-309 HSIFN
+309 RSIFN
-314 FDNDLWLGGNG
+314 FDSDLWLGGNG
-325 VILVFDKDDNY
+325 VVLVFDKDDNY
-336 WRTLGADRGIP
+336 WRTLGQDRGIP
-347 DTDITSMVGDSNYIW
+347 DSDITSMVGDSNYVW
-362 IGSYYGIRQLDRRTR
+362 IGSYYGIRQIDRRSK

-392 VYDLDINDYG
+392 VYDLCINDYG

-437 RVTSIYQN
+437 RVTSIFQK

-453 NIGIVTFDMSEEI
+453 NIGIVTFDMSEEV
-466 WDMLISPA
+466 WDMLISVA
-474 EYKGLDVSDM
+474 EYRGLDVSDM
-484 LIVGKF
+484 SVIGNF
-490 CFIATQQG
+490 CFIATEQG
-498 LFRINQKSHRVR
+498 LFRINMKSHRVR

-523 KHIDKFIWI
+523 KHFDKFIWI
-532 GASEGLIRFKW
+532 GTSEGLIRFKW